1 MAGVQALPRH
11 NPPRIDVEV
20 WRVQARLGKRSELV
34 TFDLSRDQDRVA
46 WLLHPYAGPTAAA

>member
-1 MAGVQALPRH
+1 M
-11 NPPRIDVEV
+11 